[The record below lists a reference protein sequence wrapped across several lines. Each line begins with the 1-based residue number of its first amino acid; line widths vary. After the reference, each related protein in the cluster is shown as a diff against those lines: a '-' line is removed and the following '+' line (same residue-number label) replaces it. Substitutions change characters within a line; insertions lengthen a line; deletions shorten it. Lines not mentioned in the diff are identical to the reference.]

1 MSGQDPSSTS
11 KAALK
16 TGLSGSRS
24 GRLAT
29 DTDANTP
36 RSDRNSQRRA
46 HTCERDDDE
55 VPGEGDDPPQLA
67 DGTGATGPPT
77 EGNRDIGGGGGGGGE
92 GDDAADSGDEP
103 IDWPRV
109 MEAANRSIIRGR
121 RYWGPTTKC
130 DPAPNSL
137 SIADCIQQ
145 AVTDVLIDGMPKT
158 QAEAEERVAIRAQR
172 VWKTYLE
179 TSLRQ
184 SRIRGAVFAPDLEPT
199 LSEVLDATV
208 VKGDIAMLFH
218 RCFEALA
225 GQRDATKILYIVLQD
240 GCGWGDHARM
250 QAELNLTTAEINKA
264 KAQIVDAITRILS

>member
-1 MSGQDPSSTS
+1 MSGQDPSSTR
-11 KAALK
+11 KAALN

-24 GRLAT
+24 DRLAT
-29 DTDANTP
+29 DSDADTP
-36 RSDRNSQRRA
+36 RGDGDKRRRA
-46 HTCERDDDE
+46 HTRERDDDE
-55 VPGEGDDPPQLA
+55 VPDEGDDPPQLPA
-67 DGTGATGPPT
+67 GTGATGPPT
-77 EGNRDIGGGGGGGGE
+77 GGNRDIGGGGGGE

-121 RYWGPTTKC
+121 RYWGPTTKY

-158 QAEAEERVAIRAQR
+158 QAEAEQRVAIRAQR

-184 SRIRGAVFAPDLEPT
+184 WRIRGAVFAPDLEPT

-208 VKGDIAMLFH
+208 VKGDIATVFY
-218 RCFEALA
+218 RCFKALA